1 MSMVFGF
8 LLQTLP
14 PAGRVMLIRAPPVDG
29 RRLGFFELRFD
40 LFRLVLGDSRR
51 SLLLLLL
58 RTVVLFGY

>member
-8 LLQTLP
+8 LLQTLL
-14 PAGRVMLIRAPPVDG
+14 PAGRVMLIFAPPVDG
-29 RRLGFFELRFD
+29 RRLVFFELRFD

-58 RTVVLFGY
+58 RTVVLLGY